1 MPCVGTSMIDALHYL
16 TIAEASRRIAAGD
29 QSPVDLVRA
38 FLDRI
43 EALDPSL
50 RSFILVR
57 PDDAMAEARK
67 AEDEIVAGRWRGPL
81 HGIPVGLKDIYE
93 TKGVPTT
100 GCSRLLKDHVPG
112 EDSFAWARLKDAGAI
127 LLGKH
132 ENPEFACGG
141 PAEDGLFP
149 YARNPWDTKRYAGG
163 SSSGSGVAVAA
174 GLCMAAMGSD
184 TGGSIRVPA
193 SLCGIAGLKPS
204 YGRVSRRGVFP
215 LSFSLDCCGPMART
229 TEDCAILLAAA
240 AGYDALDPSS
250 VNLPVP
256 DYREHLTEDLEG
268 LRVGFVRHFSH
279 TDAPVSDDIN
289 SALYDAIGVFKGLG
303 AKVFDV
309 VLPPLWDFNAVLTT
323 IIRAEGFAV
332 HERDLRERPHLYTDY
347 ARGRLMLGAFVPSA
361 DYLQAQRVRRQL
373 VEDYNA
379 VFRSVDVLVCA
390 GILRTAG
397 LMSTV
402 SAAHKFVF
410 LREPVITGP
419 FSVVGAPS
427 MSVNCGFDDQGLPI
441 GMQIAG
447 KPFDEATVL
456 RAAHGYERAT
466 PWCDRRPLL

>member
-1 MPCVGTSMIDALHYL
+1 MIEALHYL
-16 TIAEASRRIAAGD
+16 SIAEASKRIAAGEL
-29 QSPVDLVRA
+29 SPVDLVRA

-50 RSFILVR
+50 RSFVLVR
-57 PDDAMAEARK
+57 PEDAMVEARK
-67 AEDEIVAGRWRGPL
+67 AEDEIVTGRWRGPL
-81 HGIPVGLKDIYE
+81 HGMPVGLKDIYE
-93 TKGVPTT
+93 TKDVRTT
-100 GCSRLLKDHVPG
+100 ACSRLLKDHVPS
-112 EDSFAWARLKDAGAI
+112 EDSFAWGRLKEAGAI

-149 YARNPWDTKRYAGG
+149 HARNPWDTKRYAGG

-174 GLCMAAMGSD
+174 GLCMGAMGSD

-193 SLCGIAGLKPS
+193 SLCGIVGLKPS

-229 TEDCAILLAAA
+229 TEDCAILLATV
-240 AGYDALDPSS
+240 AGYDSFDPSS
-250 VNLPVP
+250 AELPVP
-256 DYREHLTEDLEG
+256 DYRQALTEGLEG
-268 LRVGFVRHFSH
+268 LRIGFIRHFSH
-279 TDAPVSDDIN
+279 TDAPVSDDVN
-289 SALYDAIGVFKGLG
+289 TALDDAVEVFQGLG
-303 AKVFDV
+303 AKVTDV

-323 IIRAEGFAV
+323 IIRSEGFAV
-332 HERDLRERPHLYTDY
+332 HERDLLERPHLYTEY

-361 DYLQAQRVRRQL
+361 DYLQAQRVRRRL

-379 VFRSVDVLVCA
+379 VFQAVDVLVCA
-390 GILRTAG
+390 GILKTAG
-397 LMSTV
+397 LMTTV

-410 LREPVITGP
+410 LQEPVITAP

-427 MSVNCGFDDQGLPI
+427 ISICCGFDHKGMPI

-466 PWCDRRPLL
+466 PWRDRRPLP